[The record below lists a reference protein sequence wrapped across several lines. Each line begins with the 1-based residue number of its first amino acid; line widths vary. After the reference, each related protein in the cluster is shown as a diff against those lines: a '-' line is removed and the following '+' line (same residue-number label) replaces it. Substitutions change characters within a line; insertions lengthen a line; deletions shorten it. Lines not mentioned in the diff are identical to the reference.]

1 MTARLHLAFVIA
13 MLAAPSAHAQSPLRA
28 AEEQLV
34 NYAFATQ
41 LGSGVYDVSGRTL
54 QIYRLP
60 FAHTLLPPST
70 DRTGV
75 RLTLPLT
82 LGLVDFEPDD
92 VLDTGLPES
101 LDTVSFVPGIEL
113 DFQLS
118 PHWHLLPF
126 AEFGHSWELGE
137 DADATVYSL
146 GAHAAAL
153 WSDEWIDVRF
163 DIGATYTAVE
173 PDAPLRKDD
182 MLLVEIG
189 VEGRHA
195 LGLTV
200 AGHPLDGG
208 LYLLG
213 QSFVER
219 AEEPLNRAPAQ
230 ADRYQF
236 EIGVTLGTRSKVTVW
251 RMPVPRLGIGY
262 RFGKDLDVWRL
273 VLGAPF

>member
-13 MLAAPSAHAQSPLRA
+13 MLAAPGARAQTPLSAG
-28 AEEQLV
+28 EEQLV

-54 QIYRLP
+54 QVYRLP
-60 FAHTLLPPST
+60 FGYALLPPSAN
-70 DRTGV
+70 RTGV

-82 LGLVDFEPDD
+82 LGLVDFEPRD
-92 VLDTGLPES
+92 VFDTGVPES

-126 AEFGHSWELGE
+126 AEFGHSWELGD
-137 DADATVYSL
+137 DANATVYSC
-146 GAHAAAL
+146 GAHATAL
-153 WSDEWIDVRF
+153 WSEEWIDLRF
-163 DIGATYTAVE
+163 DIGATHTAVE

-182 MLLVEIG
+182 LLLVEIG

-195 LGLTV
+195 LALTV
-200 AGHPLDGG
+200 AGHPLDWGVYV
-208 LYLLG
+208 LA
-213 QSFVER
+213 QSFIDR
-219 AEEPLNRAPAQ
+219 ADAPLDRAPAD

-236 EIGVTLGTRSKVTVW
+236 EIGVTLGTRSETTVW
-251 RMPVPRLGIGY
+251 RIPVPRLGLGY